1 MGARCRQVNFGRSLT
16 IAGAPGALAR
26 WGGSGRASR
35 EVRPRRIPELDGLR
49 ALAVLAVISFHY
61 SVATVLANPA
71 TGMGW
76 AGVDLFFVLSGYLIT
91 TILLN
96 SRGRPRYFSTF
107 YARRTLR
114 IFPVYF
120 LLLAIYIAAARLA
133 GGPQPWSYWLMHGL
147 YLSSIAEH
155 FHYWAFAAP
164 AFVYAGVAVLWSLSI
179 EELFYLGWAPIVR
192 WLRPARLPLALAAA
206 IVGAPL
212 LRWWVHTAGFTEYRF
227 LPARCDSLAWGALLA
242 WMLHRHGAAIAARWL
257 KPLGWS
263 AAAGLVALIAST
275 GGSRSSPVFAVFG
288 YTALAA
294 LFCAV
299 VGWLVLTSGSAAL
312 PARLLRLP
320 PARYLGQIS
329 YMLYLVH
336 YPVLTAVAGWT
347 SLNWGAGGFAVVL
360 RDAIAMIAALGIA
373 AVSWH
378 WLEAPILHFKDRR
391 LPSPAVAEPAVA
403 RMRTETVA
411 AIRESL

>member
-1 MGARCRQVNFGRSLT
+1 MPCRKTTSGRSPASRRGGARQWRAPREGR
-16 IAGAPGALAR
+16 PC
-26 WGGSGRASR
+26 
-35 EVRPRRIPELDGLR
+35 RIPELDGLR

-61 SVATVLANPA
+61 SVATVLANPV

-91 TILLN
+91 SILLG
-96 SRGRPRYFSTF
+96 SRSRPRYFSTF

-120 LLLAIYIAAARLA
+120 LLLAVYIAAARLA
-133 GGPQPWSYWLMHGL
+133 GGPQPWTYWVMHAL

-164 AFVYAGVAVLWSLSI
+164 AFVYAGVTVLWSLSI

-192 WLRPARLPLALAAA
+192 WLRPERLPLVLGTA

-212 LRWWVHTAGFTEYRF
+212 VRWWVHTAGYTEYRF

-242 WMLHRHGAAIAARWL
+242 WMLYRHGAAVTARWL
-257 KPLGWS
+257 KPAGW
-263 AAAGLVALIAST
+263 AALAALVALVACT
-275 GGSRSSPVFAVFG
+275 GGQRSNLVFAVFG

-299 VGWLVLTSGSAAL
+299 VGGLVLSSGSAGL
-312 PARLLRLP
+312 GARGLRLP
-320 PARYLGQIS
+320 AVRYIGRIS
-329 YMLYLVH
+329 YTLYLVH
-336 YPVLTAVAGWT
+336 YPVLTALAGWALL
-347 SLNWGAGGFAVVL
+347 SGGGAGFVVL
-360 RDAIAMIAALGIA
+360 KDGIALAAAVGLAAL
-373 AVSWH
+373 SWH
-378 WLEAPILHFKDRR
+378 WLEAPILSFKDRR
-391 LPSPAVAEPAVA
+391 VPALPASAEPAGV
-403 RMRTETVA
+403 RMRTDQVA
-411 AIRESL
+411 AMGESL